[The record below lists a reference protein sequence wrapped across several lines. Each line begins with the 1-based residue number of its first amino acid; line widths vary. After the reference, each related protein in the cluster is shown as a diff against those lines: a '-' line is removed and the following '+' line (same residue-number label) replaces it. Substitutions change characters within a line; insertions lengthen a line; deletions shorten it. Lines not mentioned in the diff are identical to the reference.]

1 MKNNLE
7 LMLDKLFV
15 SSYTDSR
22 TREKLLFWINRGKI
36 WINRGKTMRLYN
48 YTPHTIN
55 IINGSVKVEL
65 PSVGVIRAKSVQT
78 QVGTIYHTESA
89 GVEYAVPEYKLTFG
103 EPEGMPVDFDPDGV
117 YVVSAIAAQAL
128 KQAGWAGT
136 YMVTCGAIRD
146 EQGRIIGCQGLAR
159 I

>member
-7 LMLDKLFV
+7 KSLDTLLV
-15 SSYTDSR
+15 SSYTDRR
-22 TREKLLFWINRGKI
+22 TREKIFR
-36 WINRGKTMRLYN
+36 WINRGKTMRIYN
-48 YTPHTIN
+48 YTPHAITIV
-55 IINGSVKVEL
+55 NGDVRIEL

-103 EPEGMPVDFDPDGV
+103 EPEGMPEDIDPDGV
-117 YVVSAIAAQAL
+117 YVVSTIAAQAL
-128 KQAGWAGT
+128 KDYGWAGT

-146 EQGRIIGCQGLAR
+146 EQGHIIGCQGLAR

>member
-7 LMLDKLFV
+7 KELDTLLV

-22 TREKLLFWINRGKI
+22 TREKIFR

-103 EPEGMPVDFDPDGV
+103 EPEGMPEDIDPDGV
-117 YVVSAIAAQAL
+117 YVVSTIAAQAL
-128 KQAGWAGT
+128 KDYGWAGT

>member
-7 LMLDKLFV
+7 KELDTLLV

-22 TREKLLFWINRGKI
+22 TREKIFRWV
-36 WINRGKTMRLYN
+36 NRGKTMRLYN

-89 GVEYAVPEYKLTFG
+89 GVEFPVPEYKLTFG
-103 EPEGMPVDFDPDGV
+103 EPEGMPEDIDPDGV

>member
-1 MKNNLE
+1 ME
-7 LMLDKLFV
+7 LMLDKLLV
-15 SSYTDSR
+15 SSYTDGR
-22 TREKLLFWINRGKI
+22 TREKILRWV
-36 WINRGKTMRLYN
+36 NRGKTMRLYN
-48 YTPHTIN
+48 YTPHAIN
-55 IINGSVKVEL
+55 IINGSVNVEL

-89 GVEYAVPEYKLTFG
+89 GVEFPVPEYKLTFG
-103 EPEGMPVDFDPDGV
+103 EPEGMPEDIDPDGV

>member
-7 LMLDKLFV
+7 LDKLLV

-22 TREKLLFWINRGKI
+22 TREKILCWV
-36 WINRGKTMRLYN
+36 NRGKTMRLYN
-48 YTPHTIN
+48 YTPHAIN

-89 GVEYAVPEYKLTFG
+89 GVEFPVPEYKLTFG
-103 EPEGMPVDFDPDGV
+103 EPEGMPEDIDPDGV

>member
-7 LMLDKLFV
+7 KELDTLLV
-15 SSYTDSR
+15 SSYTDNR
-22 TREKLLFWINRGKI
+22 TREKILF
-36 WINRGKTMRLYN
+36 WINRGKTMRIYN
-48 YTPHTIN
+48 YTPHAITIV
-55 IINGSVKVEL
+55 NGDVRIEL

-103 EPEGMPVDFDPDGV
+103 EPEGMPEDIDPDGV
-117 YVVSAIAAQAL
+117 YVVSTIAAQAL
-128 KQAGWAGT
+128 KDYGWAGT

>member
-7 LMLDKLFV
+7 KELDTLLV

-22 TREKLLFWINRGKI
+22 TREKIFC

-103 EPEGMPVDFDPDGV
+103 EPEGMPEDIDPDGV
-117 YVVSAIAAQAL
+117 YVVSTIAAQAL
-128 KQAGWAGT
+128 KDYGWAGT

-146 EQGRIIGCQGLAR
+146 EQGRINGCQGLAR

>member
-7 LMLDKLFV
+7 KELDTLLV
-15 SSYTDSR
+15 SIYTDGR
-22 TREKLLFWINRGKI
+22 TREKIFR

-103 EPEGMPVDFDPDGV
+103 EPEGMPEDIDPDGV
-117 YVVSAIAAQAL
+117 YVVSTIAAQAL
-128 KQAGWAGT
+128 KDYGWAGT

-159 I
+159 S

>member
-1 MKNNLE
+1 
-7 LMLDKLFV
+7 
-15 SSYTDSR
+15 
-22 TREKLLFWINRGKI
+22 
-36 WINRGKTMRLYN
+36 MRLYN
-48 YTPHTIN
+48 YTPHAITIV
-55 IINGSVKVEL
+55 NGDVRIEL

-103 EPEGMPVDFDPDGV
+103 EPEGMPEDIDPDGV
-117 YVVSAIAAQAL
+117 YVVSTIAAQAL
-128 KQAGWAGT
+128 KQIGWAGT

>member
-7 LMLDKLFV
+7 LDKLLV

-22 TREKLLFWINRGKI
+22 TREKIFCWV
-36 WINRGKTMRLYN
+36 NRGKTMRLYN

-89 GVEYAVPEYKLTFG
+89 GVEFPVPEYKLTFG
-103 EPEGMPVDFDPDGV
+103 EPEGMPEDIDPDGV

>member
-7 LMLDKLFV
+7 LMLDTLLV
-15 SSYTDSR
+15 SSYTDGR
-22 TREKLLFWINRGKI
+22 TREKILF
-36 WINRGKTMRLYN
+36 WINRGKTMRIYN
-48 YTPHTIN
+48 YTPHAITIV
-55 IINGSVKVEL
+55 NGDVRIEL

-103 EPEGMPVDFDPDGV
+103 EPEGMPEDIDPDGV
-117 YVVSAIAAQAL
+117 YVVSTIAAQAL
-128 KQAGWAGT
+128 KDYGWAGT

>member
-7 LMLDKLFV
+7 LDKLLV
-15 SSYTDSR
+15 SSYTDGR
-22 TREKLLFWINRGKI
+22 TREKIFR

-89 GVEYAVPEYKLTFG
+89 GVEFPVPEYKLTFG
-103 EPEGMPVDFDPDGV
+103 EPEGMPEDIDPDGV

>member
-7 LMLDKLFV
+7 KSLDTLLV
-15 SSYTDSR
+15 SRYTDGR
-22 TREKLLFWINRGKI
+22 VREKILF
-36 WINRGKTMRLYN
+36 WINRGKTMRIYN
-48 YTPHTIN
+48 YTPHAITIV
-55 IINGSVKVEL
+55 NGDVRIEL

-103 EPEGMPVDFDPDGV
+103 EPEGMPEDIDPDGV
-117 YVVSAIAAQAL
+117 YVVSTIAAQAL
-128 KQAGWAGT
+128 KDYGWAGT

>member
-7 LMLDKLFV
+7 KELDTLLV

-22 TREKLLFWINRGKI
+22 TREKIFCWV
-36 WINRGKTMRLYN
+36 NRGKTMRLYN

-55 IINGSVKVEL
+55 IINGSVEVEL

-89 GVEYAVPEYKLTFG
+89 GVEFPVPEYKLTFG
-103 EPEGMPVDFDPDGV
+103 EPEGMPEDIDPDGV

>member
-7 LMLDKLFV
+7 LMLDKLLV

-22 TREKLLFWINRGKI
+22 TREKIFCWV
-36 WINRGKTMRLYN
+36 NRGKTMRLYN

-78 QVGTIYHTESA
+78 QVGTIYYTESA
-89 GVEYAVPEYKLTFG
+89 GVEFPVPEYKLTFG
-103 EPEGMPVDFDPDGV
+103 EPEGMPEDIDPDGV

>member
-7 LMLDKLFV
+7 KELDTLLV
-15 SSYTDSR
+15 SSYTDNR
-22 TREKLLFWINRGKI
+22 TREKILF
-36 WINRGKTMRLYN
+36 WINRGKTMRIYN
-48 YTPHTIN
+48 YTPHAITIV
-55 IINGSVKVEL
+55 NGDVRIEL

-103 EPEGMPVDFDPDGV
+103 EPEGMPEDIDPDGV
-117 YVVSAIAAQAL
+117 YVVSTIAAQAL

>member
-7 LMLDKLFV
+7 KKLDTLLV

-22 TREKLLFWINRGKI
+22 TREKIFR

-103 EPEGMPVDFDPDGV
+103 EPEGMPEDIDPDGV
-117 YVVSAIAAQAL
+117 YVVSTIAAQAL
-128 KQAGWAGT
+128 KDYGWAGT

>member
-7 LMLDKLFV
+7 LMLDKLLV

-22 TREKLLFWINRGKI
+22 TREKIFRWV
-36 WINRGKTMRLYN
+36 NRGKTMRIYN
-48 YTPHTIN
+48 YTPHAITIV
-55 IINGSVKVEL
+55 NGDVRIEL

-103 EPEGMPVDFDPDGV
+103 EPEGMPEDIDPDGV
-117 YVVSAIAAQAL
+117 YVVSTIAAQAL
-128 KQAGWAGT
+128 KDYGWAGT

>member
-7 LMLDKLFV
+7 KKLDTLLV

-22 TREKLLFWINRGKI
+22 TREKIFR

-78 QVGTIYHTESA
+78 QVGTIYHTEFA

-103 EPEGMPVDFDPDGV
+103 EPEGMPEDIDPDGV
-117 YVVSAIAAQAL
+117 YVVSTIAAQAL
-128 KQAGWAGT
+128 KDYGWAGT

>member
-1 MKNNLE
+1 MKINLE
-7 LMLDKLFV
+7 KSLDTLLV
-15 SSYTDSR
+15 TSYTDGR
-22 TREKLLFWINRGKI
+22 TREKIFR

-103 EPEGMPVDFDPDGV
+103 EPEGMPEDIDPDGV
-117 YVVSAIAAQAL
+117 YVVSTIAAQAL
-128 KQAGWAGT
+128 KDYGWAGT

>member
-7 LMLDKLFV
+7 KELDTLLV

-22 TREKLLFWINRGKI
+22 TREKIFRWV
-36 WINRGKTMRLYN
+36 NRGKTMRLYN

-103 EPEGMPVDFDPDGV
+103 EPEGMPEDIDPDGV

>member
-7 LMLDKLFV
+7 KELDTLLV
-15 SSYTDSR
+15 SSYTDSG
-22 TREKLLFWINRGKI
+22 TREKIFR

-55 IINGSVKVEL
+55 IINGSVEVEL
-65 PSVGVIRAKSVQT
+65 PSMGVIRAKSVQT

-89 GVEYAVPEYKLTFG
+89 GVEFPVPEYKLTFG
-103 EPEGMPVDFDPDGV
+103 EPEGMPEDIDPDGV

>member
-7 LMLDKLFV
+7 KELDTLLV
-15 SSYTDSR
+15 SSYTDSG
-22 TREKLLFWINRGKI
+22 TREKILRWV
-36 WINRGKTMRLYN
+36 NRGKTMRLYN

-55 IINGSVKVEL
+55 IVNGSVKVEL

-89 GVEYAVPEYKLTFG
+89 GVEFPVPEYKLTFG
-103 EPEGMPVDFDPDGV
+103 EPEGMPEDIDPDGV

-128 KQAGWAGT
+128 KQFGWAGT

-146 EQGRIIGCQGLAR
+146 EEGRIIGCQGLAR

>member
-1 MKNNLE
+1 MKNNLQK
-7 LMLDKLFV
+7 MLDTLSV
-15 SSYTDSR
+15 SSYTDLR
-22 TREKLLFWINRGKI
+22 TLEKIF
-36 WINRGKTMRLYN
+36 NRGKTMRIHN
-48 YTPHTIN
+48 YTPHEITIV
-55 IINGSVKVEL
+55 NGSLTISL
-65 PSVGVIRAKSVQT
+65 PSEGVIRAKSVQT
-78 QVGTIYHTESA
+78 QVGTVYHEEATDEFP
-89 GVEYAVPEYKLTFG
+89 VPEYKLTFG
-103 EPEGMPVDFDPDGV
+103 EPEGMPEDIDPDGV

>member
-7 LMLDKLFV
+7 LMLDKLLV
-15 SSYTDSR
+15 SSYTDVR
-22 TREKLLFWINRGKI
+22 VREKILF
-36 WINRGKTMRLYN
+36 WINRGKTMRIYN
-48 YTPHTIN
+48 YTPHAITIV
-55 IINGSVKVEL
+55 NGDVRIEL

-103 EPEGMPVDFDPDGV
+103 EPEGMPEDIDPDGV
-117 YVVSAIAAQAL
+117 YVVSTIAAQAL
-128 KQAGWAGT
+128 KDYGWAGT

>member
-7 LMLDKLFV
+7 KELDTLLV
-15 SSYTDSR
+15 SSYTDGR
-22 TREKLLFWINRGKI
+22 TREKIFR

-89 GVEYAVPEYKLTFG
+89 GVEYAVPEYKLTFC
-103 EPEGMPVDFDPDGV
+103 EPEGMPEDIDPDGV
-117 YVVSAIAAQAL
+117 YVVSTIAAQAL
-128 KQAGWAGT
+128 KDYGWAGT

>member
-7 LMLDKLFV
+7 KELDTLLV
-15 SSYTDSR
+15 SSYTDGR
-22 TREKLLFWINRGKI
+22 TREKIFR

-103 EPEGMPVDFDPDGV
+103 EPEGMPEDIDPDGV
-117 YVVSAIAAQAL
+117 YVGSTIAAQAL
-128 KQAGWAGT
+128 KDYGWAGT
-136 YMVTCGAIRD
+136 YFVTCGAIRD
-146 EQGRIIGCQGLAR
+146 EQGRIIGCLGLAR

>member
-7 LMLDKLFV
+7 KELDTLLV

-22 TREKLLFWINRGKI
+22 TREKIFRWV
-36 WINRGKTMRLYN
+36 NRGKTMRLYN
-48 YTPHTIN
+48 YTPHTIS

-78 QVGTIYHTESA
+78 QVGTIYHTEPA
-89 GVEYAVPEYKLTFG
+89 GVEFPVPEYKLTFG
-103 EPEGMPVDFDPDGV
+103 EPEGMPEDIDPDGV

>member
-1 MKNNLE
+1 
-7 LMLDKLFV
+7 
-15 SSYTDSR
+15 
-22 TREKLLFWINRGKI
+22 
-36 WINRGKTMRLYN
+36 MRLYN
-48 YTPHTIN
+48 YTPHTIS

-78 QVGTIYHTESA
+78 LVGTIYHTESA
-89 GVEYAVPEYKLTFG
+89 GVENAVPEYKLTLG
-103 EPEGMPVDFDPDGV
+103 ELEGMPMGDDIDPDGV
-117 YVVSAIAAQAL
+117 YIVSTIAAQAL
-128 KQAGWAGT
+128 KQFGWAGT

>member
-7 LMLDKLFV
+7 LMLDKLLV
-15 SSYTDSR
+15 SSYTDGR
-22 TREKLLFWINRGKI
+22 TREKILF
-36 WINRGKTMRLYN
+36 WINRGKTMRIYN
-48 YTPHTIN
+48 YTPHAITIV
-55 IINGSVKVEL
+55 NGDVRIEL

-89 GVEYAVPEYKLTFG
+89 GVEFPVPEYKLTFG
-103 EPEGMPVDFDPDGV
+103 EPEGMPEDIDPDGV
-117 YVVSAIAAQAL
+117 YVVSTIAAQAL
-128 KQAGWAGT
+128 KDYGWAGT

>member
-1 MKNNLE
+1 
-7 LMLDKLFV
+7 
-15 SSYTDSR
+15 
-22 TREKLLFWINRGKI
+22 
-36 WINRGKTMRLYN
+36 MRLYN
-48 YTPHTIN
+48 YTPHAIN
-55 IINGSVKVEL
+55 IINGSVNVEL

-89 GVEYAVPEYKLTFG
+89 GVEFPVPEYKLTFG
-103 EPEGMPVDFDPDGV
+103 EPEGMPEDIDPDGV

>member
-7 LMLDKLFV
+7 LMLDTLLV
-15 SSYTDSR
+15 SSYTDVR
-22 TREKLLFWINRGKI
+22 VREKILF
-36 WINRGKTMRLYN
+36 WINRGKTMRIYN
-48 YTPHTIN
+48 YTPHAITIV
-55 IINGSVKVEL
+55 NGDVRIEL

-103 EPEGMPVDFDPDGV
+103 EPEGMPEDIDPDGV
-117 YVVSAIAAQAL
+117 YVVSTIAAQAL
-128 KQAGWAGT
+128 KDYGWAGT

>member
-7 LMLDKLFV
+7 KSLDTLLV
-15 SSYTDSR
+15 SSYTDGR
-22 TREKLLFWINRGKI
+22 VREKILFWV
-36 WINRGKTMRLYN
+36 NRGKTMRIYN
-48 YTPHTIN
+48 YTPHAITIV
-55 IINGSVKVEL
+55 NGDVRIEL

-103 EPEGMPVDFDPDGV
+103 EPEGMPEDIDPDGV
-117 YVVSAIAAQAL
+117 YVVSTIAAQAL
-128 KQAGWAGT
+128 KDYGWAGT

>member
-7 LMLDKLFV
+7 LMLDKLLV
-15 SSYTDSR
+15 SSYTDGR
-22 TREKLLFWINRGKI
+22 VREKILF
-36 WINRGKTMRLYN
+36 WINRGKTMRIYN
-48 YTPHTIN
+48 YTPHAITIV
-55 IINGSVKVEL
+55 NGDVRIEL

-89 GVEYAVPEYKLTFG
+89 GVEFPVPEYKLTFG
-103 EPEGMPVDFDPDGV
+103 EPEGMPEDIDPDGV
-117 YVVSAIAAQAL
+117 YVVSTIAAQAL

>member
-7 LMLDKLFV
+7 KSLDTLLV
-15 SSYTDSR
+15 SSYTDGR
-22 TREKLLFWINRGKI
+22 TREKILF
-36 WINRGKTMRLYN
+36 WINRGKTMRIYN
-48 YTPHTIN
+48 YTPHAITIV
-55 IINGSVKVEL
+55 NGDVRIEL

-103 EPEGMPVDFDPDGV
+103 EPEGMPEDIDPDGV
-117 YVVSAIAAQAL
+117 YVVSTIAAQAL
-128 KQAGWAGT
+128 KDYGWAGT

>member
-1 MKNNLE
+1 
-7 LMLDKLFV
+7 
-15 SSYTDSR
+15 
-22 TREKLLFWINRGKI
+22 
-36 WINRGKTMRLYN
+36 MRLYN
-48 YTPHTIN
+48 YTPHAIT
-55 IINGSVKVEL
+55 IINGDVRIEL

-103 EPEGMPVDFDPDGV
+103 EPEGMPMGDDIDPDGV
-117 YVVSAIAAQAL
+117 YVVSTIAAQAL
-128 KQAGWAGT
+128 KQAGWVGT

-146 EQGRIIGCQGLAR
+146 EQGRIVGCQGLAR

>member
-1 MKNNLE
+1 ME
-7 LMLDKLFV
+7 LMLDKLLV
-15 SSYTDSR
+15 SSYTDSG
-22 TREKLLFWINRGKI
+22 TREKILCCV
-36 WINRGKTMRLYN
+36 NRGKTMRLYN

-89 GVEYAVPEYKLTFG
+89 GVEFPVPEYKLTFG
-103 EPEGMPVDFDPDGV
+103 EPEGMPEDIDPDGV